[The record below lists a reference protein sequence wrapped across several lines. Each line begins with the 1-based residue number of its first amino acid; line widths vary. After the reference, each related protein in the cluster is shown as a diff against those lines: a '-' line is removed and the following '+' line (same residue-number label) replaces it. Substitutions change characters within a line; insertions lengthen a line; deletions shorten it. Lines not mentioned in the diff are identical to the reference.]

1 MAKPEMEVQ
10 DIEHIPWRLTKGG
23 VNAPGIYERILSK
36 DPETGNV
43 TRLVKVEPG
52 METSEIASH
61 DVWEEM
67 WILKGGMIDKRKN
80 LVFTEGMY
88 GCRPPGT
95 KHGPFS
101 FPIGALILEFRYRD
115 ITD

>member
-1 MAKPEMEVQ
+1 MAKPKIEVQ
-10 DIEHIPWRLTKGG
+10 DIEHIPWQLTMGG
-23 VNAPGIYERILSK
+23 GDAPGIYEKILSK

-61 DVWEEM
+61 EVWEEM
-67 WILKGGMIDKRKN
+67 WILKGGMIDTRKN

-95 KHGPFS
+95 EHGPFS
-101 FPIGALILEFRYRD
+101 FPLGALIFEFKYRK
-115 ITD
+115 

>member
-10 DIEHIPWRLTKGG
+10 DIESIPWRLTMGG
-23 VNAPGIYERILSK
+23 GDAPGIYEKILSK
-36 DPETGNV
+36 DPETGNI

-52 METSEIASH
+52 METSETSSH

-67 WILKGGMIDKRKN
+67 WILKGGMIDKKKN

-88 GCRPPGT
+88 GCRPPGM

-101 FPIGALILEFRYRD
+101 FPIGALILEFKYR
-115 ITD
+115 